1 MLKTIKIPEK
11 AYNDAKKL
19 KRELEKEEII
29 AGLYNVK
36 LSTAVSY
43 AIKRALEN
51 IKKKKRFLS
60 AAGGWSDINTDKL
73 IKDIYESRKK
83 DTRWDISLD

>member
-19 KRELEKEEII
+19 KKKLEKEEVI

-36 LSTAVSY
+36 LSTAVGY
-43 AIKRALEN
+43 AIKNALED
-51 IKKKKRFLS
+51 IEKRKKFLS
-60 AAGGWSDINTDKL
+60 AAGGWSDIDADKL
-73 IKDIYESRKK
+73 IKDIYEKRMIN
-83 DTRWDISLD
+83 TRGDISLD